1 MPPTN
6 IPSASLPTNAVAA
19 SSPAGIASPLASAS
33 TSDEDEDSGEGIP
46 LSMSA
51 STFLTHLPPDATE
64 ALQAAGR
71 FPQDKVVVR
80 FKSVGAA
87 PAPRHEVCK
96 ISATQNFE
104 AVVVFL
110 RRMLKVQQS
119 DSLFLYV
126 NSAFAPSLD
135 EVVGNLHRCFKNG
148 QDQLVVAYSVT
159 PAFG

>member
-1 MPPTN
+1 MAPSNHSSGSTAAGTAIAAATSPP
-6 IPSASLPTNAVAA
+6 ASV
-19 SSPAGIASPLASAS
+19 SAS
-33 TSDEDEDSGEGIP
+33 TSDDDAGEGIP
-46 LSMSA
+46 LSMTT
-51 STFLTHLPPDATE
+51 STLLTQLPPDATE

-80 FKSVGAA
+80 FKPVGAA

-104 AVVVFL
+104 AVVMFL
-110 RRMLKVQQS
+110 RRMLKVKQS
-119 DSLFLYV
+119 DSLFLYI

-135 EVVGNLHRCFKNG
+135 EIVGNLHRCFKNG
-148 QDQLVVAYSVT
+148 QDQLVVTYSVT